1 MSDVA
6 RTQLGVTKL
15 LIMNDLCNISVISD
29 RVGGPG
35 SLTNFFLISYHYTA
49 ESCDFVVSG
58 EHVTDLKVF
67 PSMVAMFGIN
77 TNSK

>member
-29 RVGGPG
+29 RGGG
-35 SLTNFFLISYHYTA
+35 SW
-49 ESCDFVVSG
+49 VVIPLSRFS
-58 EHVTDLKVF
+58 LSRLS
-67 PSMVAMFGIN
+67 PSRFHGADIQ
-77 TNSK
+77 